1 MMVVTGVSVGLG
13 AAAVLLGIGGGFV
26 AVYLARIIPQRMEVA
41 DRQRSN
47 QWWATAV
54 LVGGLFGW
62 LVASVFDWALLPAL
76 AVFGSATLAL
86 TLIDIDHQLIPNRV
100 LFPALGVAAP
110 LLAIGAVIDGD
121 GRYLIRAF
129 IGAVVYFVALLIV
142 ALIARGG
149 FGMGDVKLALLL
161 GLFLGYRGWDVWAVG
176 FFLAILLGG
185 VASILVLVFTRKGKN
200 AKFAYGPY
208 LVLGSWI
215 ALFWGTT
222 IADWYL
228 RRG

>member
-1 MMVVTGVSVGLG
+1 MMIAGVSVGLG

-26 AVYLARIIPQRMEVA
+26 AVYLARIIPPRMKVA
-41 DRQRSN
+41 ERPRSN

-54 LVGGLFGW
+54 LVGGVFGW

-110 LLAIGAVIDGD
+110 LLAIGSIIDGD
-121 GRYLIRAF
+121 GRYLIRAV
-129 IGAVVYFVALLIV
+129 IGAVAYFVALLIV

-185 VASILVLVFTRKGKN
+185 VASILVLVFTSKGKRS
-200 AKFAYGPY
+200 KFAYGPY
-208 LVLGSWI
+208 LVLGAWI